1 MLDLSEFPV
10 VDGHCHPFLPGKE
23 MEPFEQYFRLTDLQ
37 LPKRDVENTIL
48 YRQMMRDLSR
58 VLGVTGRSEEVIEE
72 RHERYRRD
80 PAGYIKL
87 LFEDAKIDSLLVDTG
102 FPAVENVGY
111 SVDMADFS
119 KLLPCGIR
127 EIVRIEIIVYK
138 LVGNQAPFERAVD
151 EFHGQIERR
160 VKRGTVAL
168 KSIVAYR
175 TGLAVKRTDE
185 AKAKRAYEEVTSE
198 VGRGKPVKEVLSI
211 KSEGVKAVY
220 DHFVHLGLEDSVRLG
235 VPFQM
240 HTGLGDAP
248 MDLMISNPL
257 LLNDLIN
264 DPIARDAKI
273 VLVHGGYP
281 YVEEAGFLVRSY
293 PNVFLDMS
301 GTIPFIGMGVGEKLL
316 NLMEMAPT
324 TKIMYGSDGFNVPEL
339 YWFASLQAKR
349 ALTAALDELMASNAI
364 DVRDAED
371 IARQF
376 LSENAKRIY
385 KL

>member
-10 VDGHCHPFLPGKE
+10 LDGHCHPFLPGKE
-23 MEPFEQYFRLTDLQ
+23 VEPFEQYFRLTDHP
-37 LPKRDVENTIL
+37 LPKRDIANTLL
-48 YRQMMRDLSR
+48 YRQTMRDLSR
-58 VLGVTGRSEEVIEE
+58 ILGVTGRSEELIEE
-72 RHERYRRD
+72 RHKRYRRD

-111 SVDMADFS
+111 SVNMTDFS
-119 KLLPCGIR
+119 KLLPCSVR

-138 LVGNQAPFERAVD
+138 LVGGQVPFERAVD
-151 EFHGQIERR
+151 EFHGQIERG
-160 VKRGTVAL
+160 VKRGAVAL

-175 TGLAVKRTDE
+175 TGLGVKRIDE
-185 AKAKRAYEEVTSE
+185 ARAKRAYGEVASE
-198 VGRGKPVKEVLSI
+198 VGKGRPVKEVLSV

-220 DHFVHLGLEDSVRLG
+220 DHFVHLGVEDSVRLG

-264 DPIARDAKI
+264 DPIAKDAKL

-281 YVEEAGFLVRSY
+281 FIEEAGFLVRSY
-293 PNVFLDMS
+293 PNVFLDLS
-301 GTIPFIGMGVGEKLL
+301 GTIPFISVGSREKLL

-324 TKIMYGSDGFNVPEL
+324 TKIMYGSDGFNIPEL
-339 YWFASLQAKR
+339 YWIASLHAKR
-349 ALTAALDELMASNAI
+349 ALTAALDELMRSSAI
-364 DVRDAED
+364 DVGDAEE